1 MQKFLISSLIL
12 VAVCFSLL
20 VIPQASALPVSYNQT
35 ALNFGL
41 TSVPRNS
48 SSYDVFTLNP
58 DNWLWAKFDN
68 NTVDSSPLS
77 VNSAI
82 TYNTN
87 LKLLLKFENSL
98 VDSTTNAHNAAVAT
112 GSAVY
117 GSGQEGQAFS
127 FNGATGLSGSDT
139 SLPNG
144 NNAWSVS
151 FWINPTVANPFIA
164 SWGGAGAGNDVEF
177 SVASNKL
184 NVGTYGTG
192 NVLVST
198 NSISTST
205 WTHIVVTFDG
215 TTIRSYFNGVQ
226 DATTAAHTYAIVR
239 NAYHIGSFYELSGFL
254 TGKIDEFRV
263 YSVALNSGQVKALDM
278 VGKYSQSHT
287 FDTGEYITYPD
298 STTPIGNS
306 PWTVSGWIKPTN
318 GTTSMGVFGW
328 GSNVNNQAIQILLS
342 SADKLIVDN
351 VAGTVYTSTT
361 AVSTNTYTYVAV
373 TYDGTTI
380 KSYFNGLQD
389 ATTATPAAF
398 NITPSGS
405 TGLKIGNKPAL
416 GLTFTGQLDNMKLYP
431 YALTSSQINTDQ
443 SLALVSSGKQYM
455 SWYNGKPGSATL
467 TQKIGSTK
475 SSLTLS
481 CTPDSTLRNL
491 ASNNTKIYYTCP
503 PSGFNAQVAH
513 IDISSGTTTNDFVA
527 TNNPGSLINMYVFP
541 TITKIFVVINNAA
554 GTGHII
560 SKANGNVS
568 ANSMGTSVSI
578 SNQKI
583 FQSTTGFKYNYNGS
597 STQTVTAVGCEL
609 YYSPTAKTQTIDD
622 INCDISM
629 PASMTRYWNG
639 MLIQNIG
646 SFSTNGTQ
654 QFLNSIDASAY
665 KKLLSLPCLILVN
678 ENPCVT
684 FIATDFTNT
693 DYLVVLTSTH
703 VYYGNAQTALHL
715 LQNNNYALQS
725 YDIITPTTT
734 SAYEIQNPILQGIT
748 LYGFNL
754 NTTVNKAGL
763 FTLPSGYTTKTTT
776 INSAIR
782 TIDPR

>member
-1 MQKFLISSLIL
+1 MRKFLASSLIL
-12 VAVCFSLL
+12 SAICFSILL
-20 VIPQASALPVSYNQT
+20 IPQAYALPISYNQT

-48 SSYDVFTLNP
+48 SSYDVFTLNQ

-68 NTVDSSPLS
+68 NTLDSSPLS
-77 VNSAI
+77 VTSTI

-164 SWGGAGAGNDVEF
+164 SWGSVGAGNDVEF
-177 SVASNKL
+177 NVASNKL

-298 STTPIGNS
+298 SATPIGNS

-328 GSNVNNQAIQILLS
+328 GSNINNQAIQILLS

-443 SLALVSSGKQYM
+443 SLALVSSGKQFM
-455 SWYNGKPGSATL
+455 SWYNGVVGSSTL

-475 SSLTLS
+475 ATLS
-481 CTPDSTLRNL
+481 LSCNL
-491 ASNNTKIYYTCP
+491 NTVLSAVVSNTTNLYYACQG
-503 PSGFNAQVAH
+503 SNLVHQ
-513 IDISSGTTTNDFVA
+513 INIQSGTDTTYIKGRLPLD
-527 TNNPGSLINMYVFP
+527 GL
-541 TITKIFVVINNAA
+541 
-554 GTGHII
+554 G
-560 SKANGNVS
+560 VS
-568 ANSMGTSVSI
+568 ANSVVIFPTIKNMIFFMADPSGSSPTSSTTTLNTTLTGTGTANSWSPI
-578 SNQKI
+578 SNQKVGMSGYEI
-583 FQSTTGFKYNYNGS
+583 KYNYNNTLITNSG
-597 STQTVTAVGCEL
+597 VTTNPCEIN
-609 YYSPTAKTQTIDD
+609 YTPTNTTKVVDAIQ
-622 INCDISM
+622 CDKSM
-629 PASMTRYWNG
+629 PAKMIRYWNG
-639 MLIQNIG
+639 MAITGVGNYA
-646 SFSTNGTQ
+646 TNSTQ
-654 QFLNSIDASAY
+654 QFLSSIDASSY

-684 FIATDFTNT
+684 FIATDFSNT

-703 VYYGNAQTALHL
+703 VYYGNAQNALSL
-715 LQNNNYALQS
+715 LQSHNYALQS
-725 YDIITPTTT
+725 YDIITP
-734 SAYEIQNPILQGIT
+734 L
-748 LYGFNL
+748 
-754 NTTVNKAGL
+754 
-763 FTLPSGYTTKTTT
+763 
-776 INSAIR
+776 
-782 TIDPR
+782 